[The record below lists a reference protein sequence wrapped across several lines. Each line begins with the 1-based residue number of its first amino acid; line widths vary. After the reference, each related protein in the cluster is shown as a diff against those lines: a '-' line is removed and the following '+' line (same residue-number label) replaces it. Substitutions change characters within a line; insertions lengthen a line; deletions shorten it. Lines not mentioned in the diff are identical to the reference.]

1 MGFIKECIDSTLK
14 DIISIAIMKFQ
25 IIGSTQ
31 YYLHRPSIY
40 AMKHL
45 IKHFNITKRLL
56 FFFDFHGHPSLK
68 GSFMYG
74 NAID

>member
-1 MGFIKECIDSTLK
+1 
-14 DIISIAIMKFQ
+14 MKLF
-25 IIGSTQ
+25 
-31 YYLHRPSIY
+31 RPSIY

-56 FFFDFHGHPSLK
+56 FFFDIHGHPSLK

-74 NAID
+74 NAIDDIAYQAET